1 MSDKNSVY
9 ADDRAY
15 LNGILEIMKKTE
27 AELNARLDELR
38 DQKKYVEHAM
48 QALSVYEHINTN
60 PEA

>member
-1 MSDKNSVY
+1 MSEKNSVY

-27 AELNARLDELR
+27 AELVTRLDELR

-48 QALSVYEHINTN
+48 QALSVYEHINTT